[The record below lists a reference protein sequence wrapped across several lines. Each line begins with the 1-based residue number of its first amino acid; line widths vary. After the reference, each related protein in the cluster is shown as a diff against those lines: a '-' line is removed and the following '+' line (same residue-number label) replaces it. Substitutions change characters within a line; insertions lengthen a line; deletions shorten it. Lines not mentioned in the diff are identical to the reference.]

1 MHLKPVPS
9 VVCAQNRYP
18 EMPRRS
24 LASAALS
31 CAADAFRSLASA
43 AHSCAR
49 HLSATAGDV
58 SIALPKFLV
67 TTVAPKSHVGDK
79 IVFDSKSP
87 EAVVGG
93 LPVFLVDVKYEGNA
107 SVAGKW
113 TQAERDEGKGKNWTV
128 DGTGKFSGTAVSQ
141 ANSLDLAIALAPS

>member
-1 MHLKPVPS
+1 
-9 VVCAQNRYP
+9 
-18 EMPRRS
+18 MPRRS

-79 IVFDSKSP
+79 IVIDSKSP

-93 LPVFLVDVKYEGNA
+93 LPVFLVDVKYEDNA

-141 ANSLDLAIALAPS
+141 ANSLDLAIALAPALALAL

>member
-1 MHLKPVPS
+1 
-9 VVCAQNRYP
+9 
-18 EMPRRS
+18 MPRRS

-67 TTVAPKSHVGDK
+67 TTVAPKSQVGDK

-87 EAVVGG
+87 EASGE
-93 LPVFLVDVKYEGNA
+93 LPVFLVDVKYEDNA

-113 TQAERDEGKGKNWTV
+113 TQAEPRDEGKGKNWTV
-128 DGTGKFSGTAVSQ
+128 DKHGKGKFSGTAVSQ
-141 ANSLDLAIALAPS
+141 VSSVSLAPET